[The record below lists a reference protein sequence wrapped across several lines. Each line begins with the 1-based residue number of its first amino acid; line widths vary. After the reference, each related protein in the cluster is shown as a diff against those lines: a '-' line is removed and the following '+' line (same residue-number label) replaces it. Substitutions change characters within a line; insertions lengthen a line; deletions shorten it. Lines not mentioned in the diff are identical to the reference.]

1 MSFRLL
7 LSSLFLAA
15 LLSSCE
21 KEIELKTQSNK
32 CIVAN
37 ALIAENEPIA
47 IRIFNGVDYIGKKR
61 SELLENANLTVYCN
75 GELMEEINGIN
86 SDSSYRTSVV
96 PKFGEIYSI
105 KIDCQHY
112 PTATASATVPNPI
125 QIKVLQ
131 PDSVQMF
138 VDIDGYKTY
147 ESSGEV
153 VLSVTDTTDELR
165 YYLLTVTGYV
175 KYPGNP
181 DTVKY
186 RMTPVYNNLT
196 AQPASLS
203 DIMTHMFESADVEHV
218 KDKEY
223 ILFSNQNWQ
232 GKSTTLRFGLYN
244 FSEKDADIYVMAFD
258 EEYYKYFISKELQ
271 RNEDE
276 ESLMFSEPVSIY
288 SNVKNGL
295 GLFAGYSMAT
305 TKLCSVRD
313 TIYEY

>member
-1 MSFRLL
+1 MKYCIL
-7 LSSLFLAA
+7 LSATFFAA

-21 KEIELKTQSNK
+21 REIELATKTNK

-37 ALIAENEPIA
+37 ALIAENEPIEVKV
-47 IRIFNGVDYIGKKR
+47 FSGVDYIGRKR
-61 SELLENANLTVYCN
+61 SQLLENANLSVYCD
-75 GELMEEINGIN
+75 GELLEEINGMN

-96 PKFGEIYSI
+96 PKNGETYSI
-105 KIDCQHY
+105 KIDCQKY
-112 PTATASATVPNPI
+112 STATASATVPNPI
-125 QIKVLQ
+125 QVKVLH
-131 PDSVQMF
+131 PDSVH
-138 VDIDGYKTY
+138 VLVGSDGYTTY

-313 TIYEY
+313 TIYEH

>member
-1 MSFRLL
+1 MNYRFH
-7 LSSLFLAA
+7 LSVLFLIA

-21 KEIELKTQSNK
+21 KEIELTTQSNK

-47 IRIFNGVDYIGKKR
+47 INIFGGVDYIGKKR
-61 SELLENANLTVYCN
+61 SELLENANLTVFCN
-75 GELMEEINGIN
+75 GELLEVINGIN

-96 PKFGEIYSI
+96 PKAGETYSI
-105 KIDCQHY
+105 KIDCLHY
-112 PTATASATVPNPI
+112 PTATASAIVPNPI

-131 PDSVQMF
+131 PDSVQVF
-138 VDIDGYKTY
+138 VGIDGYTTY

-153 VLSVTDTTDELR
+153 VLSITDTTNELR
-165 YYLLTVTGYV
+165 YYLLTITGYL
-175 KYPGNP
+175 KFPSSP

-186 RMTPVYNNLT
+186 QMTPVYNNLN
-196 AQPASLS
+196 AQPTSLS
-203 DIMTHMFESADVEHV
+203 DIMTHLFESADVEHV
-218 KDKEY
+218 KDKDY

-232 GKSTTLRFGLYN
+232 GETTTLRFGLDN
-244 FSEKDADIYVMAFD
+244 FSEKDADIYVMTFD
-258 EEYYKYFISKELQ
+258 EEYYKYFISKEL
-271 RNEDE
+271 RKNEDE

-295 GLFAGYSMAT
+295 GLFAGYSMST